1 MSKALL
7 LGLVRSYWL
16 IDEQFAIDN
25 IDLLHSFINGKFDET
40 KFASLKNDQ
49 PAVFAVEGGI
59 NAGSL
64 VTRTRYSSFD
74 NAQPGSIAIINI
86 SGPVLKA
93 DNCGDPGSMSYA
105 SFIMDAA
112 NHSKIKGSIIIMD
125 TPGGQVEGTQ
135 TVADAVA
142 YHATKKPIINFVQDG
157 MMASAGYWMGA
168 YASKIIASHNT
179 CMIGSIGVMAKL
191 PDSTA
196 EAGKV
201 HIIYAD
207 QSSEKNKSFQEAMG
221 GKYEALRKEILNPLA
236 ENFIGS
242 VKAAR
247 EGKINLSAGN
257 PFKGKLYMATEALQI
272 GLIDSIGT
280 FQDCINAIE
289 ETSNSTTNSNLNMS
303 TRKVSILAAL
313 FPALASFF
321 GSKAEAGKEDIEID
335 FSIEKQKELN
345 AKLET
350 ITALEAKASDFEK
363 KLNDATTSLTA
374 ANLIVE
380 KYKAAQKVLEPQ
392 AAEADLDKVD
402 VAAEI
407 AKLQTGA
414 AKTNPKLDHKGA
426 DAKDEWADYSAED
439 KAFLTQKV
447 EL

>member
-74 NAQPGSIAIINI
+74 NAQPDSIAIINI

-168 YASKIIASHNT
+168 AASKIIASHNT
-179 CMIGSIGVMAKL
+179 CMVGSIGVMAKL

-221 GKYEALRKEILNPLA
+221 GKYEGLRKEILNPLA

-247 EGKINLSAGN
+247 EGKINLSAGD

-289 ETSNSTTNSNLNMS
+289 ETSNSTTNSNLNMT
-303 TRKVSILAAL
+303 TRKVSILGTM
-313 FPALASFF
+313 FPKLLGFLN
-321 GSKAEAGKEDIEID
+321 GKVEAGKEETEVD
-335 FSIEKQKELN
+335 FSLEKQKEFE
-345 AKLET
+345 AKLES
-350 ITALEAKASDFEK
+350 ISALEAKVLDFEN
-363 KLNDATTSLTA
+363 KLKTATESLTA
-374 ANLIVE
+374 ANLIVT
-380 KYKAAQKVLEPQ
+380 KYKAAQKALEPE
-392 AAEADLDKVD
+392 AAEADLEKVD
-402 VAAEI
+402 VSAEI
-407 AKLQTGA
+407 TKLQTGA
-414 AKTNPKLDHKGA
+414 AKTNPALGHKGA
-426 DAKDEWADYSAED
+426 DAKDEKTKYTAEENALLD
-439 KAFLTQKV
+439 EAV
-447 EL
+447 

>member
-1 MSKALL
+1 MSRAII
-7 LGLVRSYWL
+7 LGLMHSYWL
-16 IDEQFAIDN
+16 IEEQYAINN
-25 IDLLHSFINGKFDET
+25 IDIVHSLINGKFDEE
-40 KFASLKNDQ
+40 KFLSSKNGQ
-49 PAVFAVEGGI
+49 PPIYAIDGNI

-74 NAQPGSIAIINI
+74 IAQPGSIAIINI

-112 NHSKIKGSIIIMD
+112 NHPKIKGSILIMD

-142 YHATKKPIINFVQDG
+142 FHATKKPIINFVQDG

-168 YASKIIASHNT
+168 AASKIIASHNT

-191 PDSTA
+191 PDAKA
-196 EAGKV
+196 EETKV

-207 QSSEKNKSFQEAMG
+207 QSSEKNKSFHEAMG

-247 EGKINLSAGN
+247 EGKINLSAGD
-257 PFKGKLYMATEALQI
+257 PFKGKLYMANEALQI

-280 FQDCINAIE
+280 FQDCIDAIE
-289 ETSNSTTNSNLNMS
+289 EKSKATTNSNLNMS

-350 ITALEAKASDFEK
+350 ITALETKASDFENK
-363 KLNDATTSLTA
+363 FNTATASLTA

-380 KYKAAQKVLEPQ
+380 KYKAAQKALEPE
-392 AAEADLDKVD
+392 AAEADLEKVD

-407 AKLQTGA
+407 TKLQTGA
-414 AKTNPKLDHKGA
+414 SRTNPKLGHKGA
-426 DAKDEWADYSAED
+426 DAKDE
-439 KAFLTQKV
+439 KAKYTAQENALLDEAV
-447 EL
+447 

>member
-40 KFASLKNDQ
+40 KFAALKNNQ
-49 PAVFAVEGGI
+49 PAIYAIEGGI
-59 NAGSL
+59 SAGSL
-64 VTRTRYSSFD
+64 VTRTRWNSFD

-112 NHSKIKGSIIIMD
+112 NHPKIKGSILIMD

-135 TVADAVA
+135 TVADAVGF
-142 YHATKKPIINFVQDG
+142 HASKKPIITFTQDG

-168 YASKIIASHNT
+168 NSTKIIASHAT
-179 CMIGSIGVMAKL
+179 CMFGSIGVMAKL
-191 PDSTA
+191 PDSTT

-242 VKAAR
+242 VKTAR
-247 EGKINLSAGN
+247 EGKINLSAGD
-257 PFKGKLYMATEALQI
+257 PFKGKLYMANEALQI

-280 FQDCINAIE
+280 FQDCIDAIE
-289 ETSNSTTNSNLNMS
+289 ETSKSQTNSNLNMT
-303 TRKVSILAAL
+303 TRKVSILGSM
-313 FPALASFF
+313 FPFLANFF
-321 GSKAEAGKEDIEID
+321 SAKVEAGKEETEID
-335 FSIEKQKELN
+335 FSLEKQKELN

-350 ITALEAKASDFEK
+350 ISVLETKASDFET
-363 KLNDATTSLTA
+363 KLNDATTKLTA
-374 ANLIVE
+374 ANLIVD
-380 KYKAAQKVLEPQ
+380 KYKAAQKALEPE
-392 AAEADLDKVD
+392 AAEAELDKVD
-402 VAAEI
+402 VTAEI
-407 AKLQTGA
+407 AKLQSGA
-414 AKTNPKLDHKGA
+414 SRKNPTLDHKGA
-426 DAKDEWADYSAED
+426 DANDEKAKYSAEENALLD
-439 KAFLTQKV
+439 QPV
-447 EL
+447 

>member
-40 KFASLKNDQ
+40 KFSALKSGE
-49 PAVFAVEGGI
+49 PAIYAIDGNI

-64 VTRTRYSSFD
+64 VTRTRWNSFD

-112 NHSKIKGSIIIMD
+112 NHPKIKGSILIMD

-135 TVADAVA
+135 SVADAVA
-142 YHATKKPIINFVQDG
+142 FHATKKPIINFVQDG

-168 YASKIIASHNT
+168 SSSKIIASHNT

-191 PDSTA
+191 PDSTT

-207 QSSEKNKSFQEAMG
+207 QSSEKNKSFQDAMG

-242 VKAAR
+242 VKTAR
-247 EGKINLSAGN
+247 EGKINLSAGD
-257 PFKGKLYMATEALQI
+257 PFKGKLYMANEALQI

-280 FQDCINAIE
+280 FQDCIDAIE
-289 ETSNSTTNSNLNMS
+289 ETSNSTTNSNLNMT
-303 TRKVSILAAL
+303 TRKVSILGSM
-313 FPALASFF
+313 FPFLASFF
-321 GSKAEAGKEDIEID
+321 SAKVEAGKEETEID
-335 FSIEKQKELN
+335 FSLEKQKELN

-350 ITALEAKASDFEK
+350 ITALETKASDFEK
-363 KLNDATTSLTA
+363 KFNEATASLTA
-374 ANLIVE
+374 ANLIVT
-380 KYKAAQKVLEPQ
+380 KYKAAQKALEPE

-414 AKTNPKLDHKGA
+414 AKTNPKLGHKGA
-426 DAKDEWADYSAED
+426 DANDEWAGYTAEER
-439 KAFLTQKV
+439 ALLEEEV
-447 EL
+447 